1 MVLVDR
7 AVLTICC
14 INIIANLSI
23 SAASG
28 SPQQEVALKI
38 EMVVAAH
45 ENNEHDMVLNKARY
59 STTQV
64 ENNSEH
70 FRERI

>member
-1 MVLVDR
+1 MVRVDR

-14 INIIANLSI
+14 ISIIANLSI

-28 SPQQEVALKI
+28 SPQQEVAFRI
-38 EMVVAAH
+38 EMVIAAH

-64 ENNSEH
+64 GNNRKH
-70 FRERI
+70 FRGRI